1 MPPEISIIIPY
12 YNHGRHLHQT
22 IFSALRST
30 QRSLEI
36 LVVNDG
42 AIEPKAKVYLNR
54 ICALSSN
61 VRVIE
66 KENGGLSSA
75 RNAGLDQA
83 KGRYIQLLD
92 SDDLLVPG
100 IIDHHIDVLEMRSGE
115 RARKQADIAVSNYL
129 LCDETASLFS
139 RDGDPISR
147 FDCRLE
153 DFMFYWER
161 GFTIPIHCAL
171 FRATAFDG
179 IRFETN
185 VVGKEDWI
193 FWCSQAYA
201 GRRFVY
207 APVQGGVYRQH
218 PGGMSKSYRSMG
230 DSWLAASQAIND
242 LTSQSV
248 PGFIEAAQDWH
259 KRFYAPAI
267 LRQEQEAKGIANAAQ
282 MQSGE
287 KSDQTQTAS
296 PMQSDWITKAKE
308 SSTTAKAGQAPR
320 VSVIVPVFNHRAA
333 LPECLT
339 SIISQEV
346 SGGLEVI
353 LVDDCSSDPEVLPLL
368 HSFAAEFPNVQVLAN
383 ATNKGIS
390 LGQNLGAQ
398 TAKGQYL
405 AFVDCDDALPKHALR
420 SVLSAIE
427 SAEGDIDYAF
437 TDRLD
442 VDSSG
447 KTLRVARYG
456 GYDFIKPG
464 GDIKADL
471 LDGMVA
477 SHLKVIS
484 RTAYQTVG
492 GCREEFDGI
501 QDWEL
506 ALRLS
511 SNGCR
516 FLYVPEPL
524 YRHRI
529 HSQSVTNSDS
539 VRQFWLTNVARR
551 AYSEALWRPSLTA
564 ELAIDKA
571 RDMCQ
576 RWAEGERRFD
586 REVLIV
592 EEMSSPAIIAS
603 LKRAWQR
610 GKICVYVAKIGAH
623 VPELNLVREYNSY
636 FDAVLAP
643 DEATACM
650 FIGYM
655 WNHQALV
662 LEGEMTVANQIAVE

>member
-1 MPPEISIIIPY
+1 MGPEVSIIIPY

-22 IFSALRST
+22 VFSALRAT
-30 QRSLEI
+30 TRTLEI

-42 AIEPKAKVYLNR
+42 AVEPKATVYLNR
-54 ICALSSN
+54 ICALSPC

-75 RNAGLDQA
+75 RNAGLDEA

-100 IIDHHIDVLEMRSGE
+100 IIDHHIDVLEMRRGE
-115 RARKQADIAVSNYL
+115 GDRKRADIAVSNYL

-171 FRATAFDG
+171 FRATAFEG
-179 IRFETN
+179 IRFETK

-193 FWCSQAYA
+193 FWCSQAFA

-230 DSWLAASQAIND
+230 DSWLAASQAINE
-242 LTSQSV
+242 LTAQSV
-248 PGFIEAAQDWH
+248 PGFIEAAHDWH
-259 KRFYAPAI
+259 RRFYAPAI

-282 MQSGE
+282 MQGRSKLE
-287 KSDQTQTAS
+287 QTQTS
-296 PMQSDWITKAKE
+296 LTVQSDWIDKAKE
-308 SSTTAKAGQAPR
+308 RAPAITVGQVPR
-320 VSVIVPVFNHRAA
+320 FSVIVPVFNHRAA
-333 LPECLT
+333 LPECLS
-339 SIISQEV
+339 SIIGQKV

-368 HSFAAEFPNVQVLAN
+368 QRFAAAFPNVQVLAN
-383 ATNKGIS
+383 ATNMGIS
-390 LGQNLGAQ
+390 RGQNLGAQ

-405 AFVDCDDALPKHALR
+405 AFVDCDDALPEQALQG
-420 SVLSAIE
+420 VLSAIE
-427 SAEGDIDYAF
+427 GAGGNVDYAF

-442 VDSSG
+442 VDISG
-447 KTLRVARYG
+447 KTLRLARYG

-484 RTAYQTVG
+484 RTAYQAVG

-506 ALRLS
+506 ALRMS

-551 AYSEALWRPSLTA
+551 TYCEALWRPELSPDAAVTA
-564 ELAIDKA
+564 AQEV
-571 RDMCQ
+571 CQ
-576 RWAEGERRFD
+576 RWAEGARRFD
-586 REVLIV
+586 RNVLII
-592 EEMSSPAIIAS
+592 EEMASPAIIAS

-610 GKICVYVAKIGAH
+610 GKICVYVAKPGGH

-662 LEGEMTVANQIAVE
+662 L